1 MSKVRW
7 YCDAIPYIPV
17 NKKSHS
23 KIILFTSQL
32 TFICLKSIT
41 ETLEKGVNMLEIN
54 NKTPERHQCLIVLII
69 NLLHIS
75 LLFSSISVVDFEQVN
90 VS

>member
-1 MSKVRW
+1 
-7 YCDAIPYIPV
+7 
-17 NKKSHS
+17 
-23 KIILFTSQL
+23 
-32 TFICLKSIT
+32 
-41 ETLEKGVNMLEIN
+41 MLEIN
-54 NKTPERHQCLIVLII
+54 NKTPERYQCLIVLII

>member
-1 MSKVRW
+1 M
-7 YCDAIPYIPV
+7 
-17 NKKSHS
+17 
-23 KIILFTSQL
+23 F
-32 TFICLKSIT
+32 
-41 ETLEKGVNMLEIN
+41 EIN